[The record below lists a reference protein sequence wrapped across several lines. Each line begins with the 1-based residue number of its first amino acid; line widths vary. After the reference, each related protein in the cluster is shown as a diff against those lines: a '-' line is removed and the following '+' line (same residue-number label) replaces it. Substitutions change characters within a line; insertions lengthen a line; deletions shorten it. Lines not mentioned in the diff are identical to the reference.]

1 MIHRLQLKLIVGQN
15 MASNNITYLIPPGSI
30 RCFITGKL
38 RKDTPEENVR
48 QRWVRSLVEE
58 YGYPKQDIM
67 LEFPIRMGT
76 AKKRADIVIFKPS
89 AKQVQEEI
97 TIIVEAKCD
106 EIKASDRSKGEDQL
120 KSYMAA
126 SSSCKYGLWVGRE
139 RYALE
144 RLSSGEIAHISDIPR
159 AGEDRPRRPQITD
172 LQVAHDLTS
181 IFRRCHNYIH
191 VNGGLQK
198 AEAFHEMLKLIF
210 CKIYDE
216 EESTLELNFAVDPK
230 EQRSESGRRRLLE
243 DRIKPLFEKVRER
256 YPYIFE
262 EDEHIKLEP
271 IVLAYIVAEMQYVS
285 LLDTETDVKGAA
297 YEELVGQNLRG
308 DRGEYF
314 TPRNVCDMTVK
325 MIQSMFPEQELT
337 NLKVLDCCCGTGGFL
352 VSWIDNLRYTI
363 RAQEE
368 TRRSRDFE
376 NKVRSRIRETCS
388 RNLFGLDI
396 NPFLVRTAQMNLFIH
411 GDGSTNV
418 FRVDSTRSPG
428 EWSEEARKRIPFGKA
443 DIVVTNPPF
452 GSEVKIDDA
461 HILDRYELP
470 KWESQNIRAS
480 MPAEQLFIE
489 TAMMFLREGGVLGI
503 VLPDG
508 ILNNPSLRFLRSWLL
523 RRARIIA
530 SIDLPKETFSVSGG
544 VNNPSVLIM
553 RKFTKDQMQKAE
565 AGLIDDNSRVFMAA
579 PRTAGIDK
587 RGKQIFLRHPDGR
600 ELIDENGN
608 RFLNDEISSVPD
620 QFMNR

>member
-1 MIHRLQLKLIVGQN
+1 MGQI
-15 MASNNITYLIPPGSI
+15 MANNNVTYLIPPGSI

-48 QRWVRSLVEE
+48 QRWARSLVEE
-58 YGYPKQDIM
+58 YGYPKQDIV
-67 LEFPIRMGT
+67 LEFPIRMGS
-76 AKKRADIVIFKPS
+76 AKKRADIVIFKPG

-97 TIIVEAKCD
+97 IIIVEAKRD
-106 EIKASDRSKGEDQL
+106 EIKASDRGKGEEQL
-120 KSYMAA
+120 KSYVAA
-126 SSSCKYGLWVGRE
+126 SASCKYGLWVGRE
-139 RYALE
+139 RSALE
-144 RLSSGEIAHISDIPR
+144 RLSNGEIAPIGDIPR
-159 AGEDRPRRPQITD
+159 AGEDRPRRPQRTD

-181 IFRRCHNYIH
+181 ILRRCHNYIYA
-191 VNGGLQK
+191 NGGLQK

-216 EESTLELNFAVDPK
+216 EESTVELDFAVDPK

-337 NLKVLDCCCGTGGFL
+337 NLRVLDCCCGTGGFL
-352 VSWIDNLRYTI
+352 VSWIDNLRHII

-368 TRRSRDFE
+368 ARHSRDLD

-388 RNLFGLDI
+388 RNLYGLDI

-418 FRVDSTRSPG
+418 FRVDSTSSPG
-428 EWSEEARKRIPFGKA
+428 EWSEEARKKIPFGKA

-461 HILDRYELP
+461 HILDRYELS

-489 TAMMFLREGGVLGI
+489 AAMMFLREGGLLGI

-523 RRARIIA
+523 HRACIIA

-553 RKFTKDQMQKAE
+553 RKFTKDQIQKAE
-565 AGLIDDNSRVFMAA
+565 AGIIDENSKVFMAA

-587 RGKQIFLRHPDGR
+587 RGKQVFLRHPDGR

-608 RFLNDEISSVPD
+608 RLLDDEISSVPD